1 MTMRYLGAACL
12 SAAIVAVASTA
23 SAQVEPT
30 TVIEESQWVT
40 PKNAPPPLLPRRDPT
55 MYGLGLGA
63 TITGGIAVPVG
74 GILVLA
80 NLMQRVGDG
89 FECAGRL
96 GQSCP
101 ERSSDTMGTVGAVM
115 VVSGIVLL
123 AVGIPM
129 LVVGGKRVPKDM
141 TAFDPMTV
149 RF

>member
-1 MTMRYLGAACL
+1 MAMKYLRAACV
-12 SAAIVAVASTA
+12 SAAISAFGSTA

-40 PKNAPPPLLPRRDPT
+40 PNQAPLLPRRDPS
-55 MYGLGLGA
+55 MYGVGVGA
-63 TITGGIAVPVG
+63 TITGGVAVPVG
-74 GILVLA
+74 GILVLV

-96 GQSCP
+96 GQSSCP
-101 ERSSDTMGTVGAVM
+101 RSSDTMGTVGAVM
-115 VVSGIVLL
+115 VVSGLVLL

-129 LVVGGKRVPKDM
+129 IVVGGKRVPKDM
-141 TAFDPMTV
+141 TAFDPLTV